1 MSTGVCSG
9 SRCIVSVG
17 SVLGQHCLTFYPE
30 CVCEPLRAL
39 WLGVTLPP
47 IGSRCRRCGNRGVER
62 EGRQGRSITRCD
74 PLQSGMFS
82 MDIQTNMSM
91 HVCACAGE
99 TGGWNVFSIWHWTD
113 KQTGRQNCGHTYKHS
128 YFNTQLFV
136 VFFLLTAYFFTP
148 ASSPCTHP
156 LPRHGVHG
164 LSRVVQHICCW
175 HQGPTYG
182 STLSLQA
189 QLWGS
194 EQNLP
199 APQWPTVKEN
209 CQQDHLRS
217 QTTSTDKCLHF
228 SM

>member
-1 MSTGVCSG
+1 M
-9 SRCIVSVG
+9 
-17 SVLGQHCLTFYPE
+17 
-30 CVCEPLRAL
+30 
-39 WLGVTLPP
+39 TLPP

-82 MDIQTNMSM
+82 TDFQANMSM
-91 HVCACAGE
+91 HVCACVAE
-99 TGGWNVFSIWHWTD
+99 TGDEMCSQSDTGQTNRQVDRIVDTQKHLYFSM
-113 KQTGRQNCGHTYKHS
+113 QS
-128 YFNTQLFV
+128 L
-136 VFFLLTAYFFTP
+136 FLLTAYFFTTP
-148 ASSPCTHP
+148 ASSPCAHP

-175 HQGPTYG
+175 HRRGPTYG

-189 QLWGS
+189 QRWGS

-199 APQWPTVKEN
+199 APQWPTVREN